1 MAESSGDFKMNPHF
15 EEDLF
20 LQAALAS
27 IVKAEGE
34 SRLATAKSTA
44 GAHADTGEFAR
55 SMKGKFSRGR
65 RNRPHF
71 YIYSD
76 DPAALSKEFGT
87 SDTPAVRA
95 LGSAL

>member
-1 MAESSGDFKMNPHF
+1 MADSGDFKMNPRF

-20 LQAALAS
+20 MQAQSES
-27 IVKAEGE
+27 IVRSEGE
-34 SRLATAKSTA
+34 TRLARAKA
-44 GAHADTGEFAR
+44 GAAAHADTGEFAR

-65 RNRPHF
+65 NGRPHF
-71 YIYSD
+71 YVYSD

>member
-1 MAESSGDFKMNPHF
+1 MAEQSGFKMNPNF
-15 EEDLF
+15 DEDLF
-20 LQAALAS
+20 QQAQVES
-27 IVKAEGE
+27 IVRNEGE
-34 SRLATAKSTA
+34 ARLERAKA
-44 GAHADTGEFAR
+44 GAAAHADTGEYAR

-65 RNRPHF
+65 RGRPHF

-95 LGSAL
+95 LGGAL